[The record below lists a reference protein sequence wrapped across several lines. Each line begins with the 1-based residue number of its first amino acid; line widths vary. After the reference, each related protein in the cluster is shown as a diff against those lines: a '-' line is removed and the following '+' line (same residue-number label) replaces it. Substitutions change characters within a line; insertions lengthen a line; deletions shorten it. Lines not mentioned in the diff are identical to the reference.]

1 MHIGDLMAESGV
13 GFGTSGARGLAE
25 QMTDWVCYA
34 YTLGFLSYLE
44 QIGDWSPGSDVGLG
58 GDLRPSTPRILT
70 ACARAVHDKGGQPVN
85 LGYIPSPAV
94 AAYGFGLSIPTLMVT
109 GSHIPDDRNG
119 IKFNL
124 PAGEILKYDEERI
137 RTQSVARPEG
147 LFDANGAFVADQSDA
162 LPQLQPEAL
171 KRYIERYLDFFPRDC
186 LRGLRVGVYEHS
198 SVAREPFVA
207 VLGGLGAE
215 VTPLGRSELFVPVD
229 TEAVRPEDQALAREW
244 AASGRFDALV
254 SADGDGDR
262 PLIADEHGQWLRG
275 DVAGVLCARQLGIQ
289 ALVTPVSS
297 NTVVERCGAFKQVL
311 RTRIGSPF
319 VIEGMQ
325 RLMDDGLESVA
336 GYEANGGFLLATD
349 LCRTEGP
356 RLEGRFLPNLPTRD
370 AMVVAV
376 TILLA
381 SVERGQPVSAL
392 AADLPP
398 RFTHSDRLK
407 DFPTELS
414 RARLAALNTGN
425 ANADKV
431 AIEAEFGEA
440 FGPVAK
446 LDDTDGLRLT
456 FESGEILHLRPSG
469 NAPEL
474 RAYAEADS
482 PERAAVIT
490 QIALEKLAGWRN

>member
-1 MHIGDLMAESGV
+1 MQIGDLMAESGV

-44 QIGDWSPGSDVGLG
+44 QSMAWSPGSDVGIG

-70 ACARAVHDKGGQPVN
+70 ACARAVRDKGGLPIN
-85 LGYIPSPAV
+85 LGHIPSPAV
-94 AAYGFGLSIPTLMVT
+94 AAYGFGLSLPTLMVT

-124 PAGEILKYDEERI
+124 PNGEILKCDEERI
-137 RTQSVARPEG
+137 RAQTITRPEG
-147 LFDANGAFVADQSDA
+147 LFDADGAFVADQSGA
-162 LPQLQPEAL
+162 LPALEPEAL
-171 KRYIERYLDFFPRDC
+171 KRYIARYLDFFPRDC
-186 LRGLRVGVYEHS
+186 LKGLRVGVYEHS
-198 SVAREPFVA
+198 SVAREPFAA
-207 VLGGLGAE
+207 VLRGLGAE
-215 VTPLGRSELFVPVD
+215 VTPLGRSEVFVPVD
-229 TEAVRPEDQALAREW
+229 TEAVRPEDQALARKW

-275 DVAGVLCARQLGIQ
+275 DIAGVLCARQLGIK

-297 NTVVERCGAFKQVL
+297 NTVVERCGAFEPVR

-356 RLEGRFLPNLPTRD
+356 RLEGRCLPNLPTRD
-370 AMVVAV
+370 ALVVAV

-381 SVERGQPVSAL
+381 AVERGQPVSAL

-407 DFPTELS
+407 GFPTELS
-414 RARLAALNTGN
+414 RTRLAALRTGKVQ
-425 ANADKV
+425 ADTA
-431 AIEAEFGEA
+431 AIDAEFGDA
-440 FGPVAK
+440 FGPVAT
-446 LDDTDGLRLT
+446 LDDTDGLRIT
-456 FESGEILHLRPSG
+456 FKSGEILHLRPSG

-474 RAYAEADS
+474 RAYTEADS
-482 PERAAVIT
+482 PERAEIMT
-490 QIALEKLAGWRN
+490 RIALDRLAAWRV

>member
-1 MHIGDLMAESGV
+1 MQIGDLMAESGV

-44 QIGDWSPGSDVGLG
+44 QIGDWAPGSDVGLG
-58 GDLRPSTPRILT
+58 GDLRPSTPRLMI
-70 ACARAVHDKGGQPVN
+70 ACARAVRDKGGKPIN

-124 PAGEILKYDEERI
+124 PNGEILKPDEAGI
-137 RTQSVARPEG
+137 RAQTIARPEG
-147 LFDANGAFVADQSDA
+147 LFDADGAFIAGQSDA
-162 LPQLQPEAL
+162 LPDLQPEAL
-171 KRYIERYLDFFPRDC
+171 QLYIERYLDFFPRGC
-186 LRGLRVGVYEHS
+186 LKGLRVGVYEHS
-198 SVAREPFVA
+198 SVAREPFIA

-215 VTPLGRSELFVPVD
+215 VTPLGRSEVFVPVD

-244 AASGRFDALV
+244 AASGRFEALV

-275 DVAGVLCARQLGIQ
+275 DVAGVLCARQLGIE

-297 NTVVERCGAFKQVL
+297 NTVVERCGAFKQVQ

-349 LCRTEGP
+349 LVNSN
-356 RLEGRFLPNLPTRD
+356 GRVLPALPTRD
-370 AMVVAV
+370 AVVVAV
-376 TILLA
+376 AILLA
-381 SVERGQPVSAL
+381 SVERGQPVSTL

-407 DFPTELS
+407 NVPTELS
-414 RARLAALNTGN
+414 RARLAALHTGN

-440 FGPVAK
+440 FGSVVT
-446 LDDTDGLRLT
+446 LDDTDGLRIT
-456 FESGEILHLRPSG
+456 FESGDILHLRPSG

-482 PERAAVIT
+482 PERAEVMT
-490 QIALEKLAGWRN
+490 QIALELLRPA